1 MSEDAKWL
9 DTKKCGYCGKEFSC
23 LHPDLWTYKRRG
35 PGWFRFYCSYTCW
48 RATEEKKGSINM
60 EQEKKGSSQVETG
73 KKLVEIMEAGG
84 DPMKYLEEAGY
95 TNTEKAYQNIKYRCK
110 TEAPE
115 IYARFPKK
123 RGGRK
128 AREPKEEPGQQG
140 DAAKQFIEMIM
151 TPDEERPEPK
161 AEEIVPNAVKPY
173 IFREKNLYGYTVTA
187 IKKDGIGEFYYDKKH
202 GTIDWDNEYGEE
214 VSILPTDWK
223 RLAEEI
229 PKVLKIL
236 GADKWTDAE
245 A

>member
-35 PGWFRFYCSYTCW
+35 PGWFKFYCSYTCW
-48 RATEEKKGSINM
+48 RATE
-60 EQEKKGSSQVETG
+60 EKKGSSQVETG

-128 AREPKEEPGQQG
+128 AREPKEEPESEAGG
-140 DAAKQFIEMIM
+140 AFEKV
-151 TPDEERPEPK
+151 K
-161 AEEIVPNAVKPY
+161 EEILNMPAVKVT
-173 IFREKNLYGYTVTA
+173 EKEGMRTDMWTTTA
-187 IKKDGIGEFYYDKKH
+187 IRNEELGEFYHDTVH
-202 GTIDWDNEYGEE
+202 RSVDWRHPYGEE
-214 VSILPTDWK
+214 ISLPPDVWQRLWEELPGILRAIGVK
-223 RLAEEI
+223 
-229 PKVLKIL
+229 
-236 GADKWTDAE
+236 
-245 A
+245 